1 LEIVGDDLQA
11 RGGFY
16 VDLAQGVVVGV
27 AGVVEIQG
35 VVAVDLETVLKI
47 VEAVGEVVEYGNP
60 VELELDFR

>member
-1 LEIVGDDLQA
+1 MEIVGDDLQA
-11 RGGFY
+11 RGGLY
-16 VDLAQGVVVGV
+16 VDLAQGVVVIV

-35 VVAVDLETVLKI
+35 VVAVDLETVLEI

>member
-1 LEIVGDDLQA
+1 MQA
-11 RGGFY
+11 RGVLY

-27 AGVVEIQG
+27 AGVVEIQR
-35 VVAVDLETVLKI
+35 VVAVDLETVLEI